1 MLKTL
6 LANVGSYKK
15 DTLLTPLFVSGEVVM
30 DVIMPLIMAAM
41 IDQGISKGDAGA
53 IMKYGAL
60 LFVCGLFALFCG
72 TMGAGSHC
80 LASAGLPEIYAII
93 FFNEFKFFFCEYRSA
108 FLRLG

>member
-41 IDQGISKGDAGA
+41 IDQGIAKSDAGA
-53 IMKYGAL
+53 IMKYGLL
-60 LFVCGLFALFCG
+60 LFVCFVEPWVPEKPQWPLLV
-72 TMGAGSHC
+72 
-80 LASAGLPEIYAII
+80 LPGIYAII
-93 FFNEFKFFFCEYRSA
+93 FFSA
-108 FLRLG
+108 SKAFPLRILIAFPRLV